1 MRPKSEY
8 YSLKSHKLWKTYTF
22 TCNQKQV
29 LCDAVP
35 EYVSKVF
42 TSPLSSIY
50 PQFSPLKTE
59 LINQKQIFNFLYYLL
74 LSPTFT
80 NLSTGC
86 VLLCAFKHNGERGLV
101 DLCCCFMAIFPY
113 TVHLNLIKVAFYY
126 FFPWYSKAVH
136 QSDSLSCQC
145 WSLLQCVQR
154 HNMKLM
160 QRLLVDPLNVIRVES
175 SLHLFQPHVLSCH
188 FSTTFL
194 CC

>member
-8 YSLKSHKLWKTYTF
+8 YSLKSHKLWKTYIF

-42 TSPLSSIY
+42 TSPLSSIC
-50 PQFSPLKTE
+50 PQFFPLKTD

-74 LSPTFT
+74 LSSTFT

-101 DLCCCFMAIFPY
+101 DLCCCCIDVIVVVCLPCG
-113 TVHLNLIKVAFYY
+113 HISL
-126 FFPWYSKAVH
+126 YSPPEPH
-136 QSDSLSCQC
+136 QSSILLLFSL
-145 WSLLQCVQR
+145 VQ
-154 HNMKLM
+154 
-160 QRLLVDPLNVIRVES
+160 
-175 SLHLFQPHVLSCH
+175 
-188 FSTTFL
+188 
-194 CC
+194 